1 MKRLKA
7 ARRIGRK
14 EEDTLEEDNQR
25 SNGQFSNKI
34 LIADD
39 DDTILYLLEKVF
51 TEKGFT
57 VLVAK
62 NGLMAKEALMAEKP
76 ALVLTDLKM
85 PSSSGIDLVEFIH
98 QNMAEIP
105 IAVMTA
111 YPNLYPEKRVGPEV
125 KAYFRKPFDI
135 DEMLCS
141 IERIL
146 GGQ

>member
-1 MKRLKA
+1 MKK
-7 ARRIGRK
+7 RK
-14 EEDTLEEDNQR
+14 TSLEEDNKGE
-25 SNGQFSNKI
+25 NGQFSKKI

-39 DDTILYLLEKVF
+39 DDTILYLLKKVF
-51 TEKGFT
+51 MGRGFQ

-62 NGLMAKEALMAEKP
+62 NGLMAREALKVEKP

-85 PSSSGIDLVEFIH
+85 PSFSGIDLIEFIR

-105 IAVMTA
+105 IVVMTA
-111 YPNLYPEKRVGPEV
+111 YPNLYSEKGAGPEV

-135 DEMLCS
+135 DEMLSS

-146 GGQ
+146 GGLVA